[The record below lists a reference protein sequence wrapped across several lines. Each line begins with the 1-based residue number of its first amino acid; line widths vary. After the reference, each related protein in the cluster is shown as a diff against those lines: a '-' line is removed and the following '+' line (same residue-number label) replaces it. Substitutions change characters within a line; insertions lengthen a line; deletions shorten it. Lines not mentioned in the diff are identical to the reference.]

1 MCGITGIASIS
12 GTQRIDFDHLK
23 QMNSKIVHRGP
34 DDEGYLLFNLQNS
47 SAKAFDGEDSCCSS
61 ERSVEQYKGD
71 YHAQLGFGFRRLP
84 TLELSYSGHQ
94 PMFDKK
100 LGLAVIFNGEIYN
113 HVELRE
119 ELVAKGYEFF
129 SHSDTEVII
138 KAYHAW
144 GDDCVLHLN
153 GMWAFAIWDVGA
165 KRLFMSRDRFGIK
178 PFYYLIDGDML
189 YWGSEIKQLLELPYL
204 QELNTAAIWRA
215 TKINS
220 FLAYSDETY
229 WKDVRSL
236 EPGKIM
242 ILQGGKLSQKTY
254 YQLDEESFEKSEIS
268 FEEAKE
274 KYLELFLDSLRMQL
288 RSDVQIGASLSG
300 GLDSGAIVSFAGE
313 FVDYPFRTFSTYYE
327 ESARLDE
334 RKYIRMIAENS
345 GAKTCYISPNADNAA
360 QWLSEAIWLND
371 LPVNAGFV
379 SQYALMKKAKEVGM
393 KVLLSGLGPDEFM
406 GGYHHAGYRYFADLL
421 RGGKIGDFAGEI
433 KHFAGSSPK
442 EVVSNMGKILLSA
455 SMKESTLYKLE
466 SQFYHFE
473 PFNKDF
479 VNTAH
484 KEAGAPIMDKLAD
497 LGASKLNSFMLNM
510 VDCGMLKTQLHYE
523 DRMSMGHSVES
534 RMPFLDHRLVDFVFT
549 LPANYKN
556 RPPYRKALHREALG
570 HSMPAEVVNRKD
582 KGIFGSPLT
591 NHWLRKQLKNFVEDI
606 IYSTRFRHRGIWN
619 LPVIHRKWQGYLS
632 GNNGDAEM
640 LFNVLSLEM
649 WFRIFE
655 VNR

>member
-12 GTQRIDFDHLK
+12 GTQKIDFNHLK
-23 QMNSKIVHRGP
+23 EMNSKIVHRGP
-34 DDEGYLLFNLQNS
+34 DDEGYLLFNLPER
-47 SAKAFDGEDSCCSS
+47 SARAFGGEDSSS
-61 ERSVEQYKGD
+61 GSAGPLERYKGV
-71 YHAQLGFGFRRLP
+71 YQAQLGFGFRRLP
-84 TLELSYSGHQ
+84 TLELSFSGHQ
-94 PMFDKK
+94 PMLDEE
-100 LGLAVIFNGEIYN
+100 LALAIIFNGEIYN

-119 ELVAKGYEFF
+119 ELVAQGYKFF
-129 SHSDTEVII
+129 SHSDTEVIV

-144 GDDCVLHLN
+144 GDDCVLRFN
-153 GMWAFAIWDVGA
+153 GMWAFAIWDLKA

-178 PFYYLIDGDML
+178 PFYYYINDDML
-189 YWGSEIKQLLELPYL
+189 YWGSEIKQLLELPFE
-204 QELNTAAIWRA
+204 QELNNAAIWRA

-229 WKDVRSL
+229 WRDIRAL
-236 EPGKIM
+236 EPGKCM
-242 ILQGGKLSQKTY
+242 ILEGGKLSQKTY
-254 YQLDEESFEKSEIS
+254 YHLDEDSFEKSELS

-274 KYLELFLDSLRMQL
+274 RYLELFLDSLRMQL
-288 RSDVQIGASLSG
+288 RSDVQVGASLSG
-300 GLDSGAIVSFAGE
+300 GLDSGAIVSFAGN
-313 FVDYPFRTFSTYYE
+313 FVDYPFRTFSTYYK

-334 RKYIRMIAENS
+334 RKYIKMIADNC
-345 GAKTCYISPNADNAA
+345 GAQTCYISPDADDAA
-360 QWLSEAIWLND
+360 QWLSKAIWLND
-371 LPVNAGFV
+371 LPVNSGFV
-379 SQYALMKKAKEVGM
+379 SQYALMQKANEEGV
-393 KVLLSGLGPDEFM
+393 KVLLSGLGPDEFL

-442 EVVSNMGKILLSA
+442 EVASNMGKILLSA

-466 SQFYHFE
+466 SQFYNFE
-473 PFNKDF
+473 PFSREF
-479 VNTAH
+479 VNQAH
-484 KEAGAPIMDKLAD
+484 QEAGTPIMDKITD
-497 LGASKLNSFMLNM
+497 LETSKLNSFMLNM
-510 VDCGMLKTQLHYE
+510 VGSGMLKAQLHYE

-549 LPANYKN
+549 LPAGYKN
-556 RPPYRKALHREALG
+556 RPPYRKAIHREALG
-570 HSMPAEVVNRKD
+570 HAMPAEVVNRKD

-591 NHWLRKQLKNFVEDI
+591 HHWLRKQLKTFMEDI

-619 LPVIHRKWQGYLS
+619 LPVIHRKWQGYLA
-632 GNNGDAEM
+632 GNNSDADM